1 MTLRG
6 RKKGEAVPQGVVARL
21 PVYFRY
27 LTELERAGI
36 ERVSSAQLGEA
47 LDFTAAQI
55 RSDLSYFGS
64 FGQQGYG
71 YNVKELL
78 QQVQYILGLDQTYT
92 MVLVGAG
99 NLGKA
104 IASYDSFRSKGFEI
118 KAIFDIDPL
127 LIGNYLGGCVIRSY
141 EELGSYLQEN
151 SVDIGIIATPKDSSQ
166 GVCDVL
172 IASGVN
178 SIWNFSPAQL
188 VVADHVIVEHMHLTD
203 SLLRLAFRINEQF
216 GTRSG
221 VQ

>member
-6 RKKGEAVPQGVVARL
+6 RKKGETIPQGVVARL

-27 LTELERAGI
+27 LSELEAADI

-71 YNVKELL
+71 YNVKDLL
-78 QQVQYILGLDQTYT
+78 QQVKNILGLDRTYS

-104 IASYDSFRSKGFEI
+104 IASYESFRTRGFEVT
-118 KAIFDIDPL
+118 AIFDIDPL
-127 LIGNYLGGCVIRSY
+127 LIGNHHGGCVIRPY
-141 EELGSYLQEN
+141 QELGHFLKKTP
-151 SVDIGIIATPKDSSQ
+151 VDIGIIATPKRSSQ
-166 GVCDVL
+166 EVCDLLVK
-172 IASGVN
+172 SGVT
-178 SIWNFSPAQL
+178 SIWNFSPAHL
-188 VVADHVIVEHMHLTD
+188 VVDDHVIVEHMHLTD
-203 SLLRLAFRINEQF
+203 SLLRLAFRMNEQLM
-216 GTRSG
+216 TRS
-221 VQ
+221 

>member
-6 RKKGEAVPQGVVARL
+6 RKKGETVPQGVVGRL

-27 LTELERAGI
+27 LTELELAGV

-71 YNVKELL
+71 YNVAELL
-78 QQVQYILGLDQTYT
+78 DQVKQILGIKQKYA

-104 IASYDSFRSKGFEI
+104 IGSYEWFRAEGFEI
-118 KAIFDIDPL
+118 EAIFDVDPH
-127 LIGNYLGGCVIRSY
+127 LIGNRHGGCIIRSVD
-141 EELGSYLQEN
+141 ELTSYLKEHPA
-151 SVDIGIIATPKDSSQ
+151 DIGIIATPKAAGQS
-166 GVCDVL
+166 VCDLLVEG
-172 IASGVN
+172 GVD
-178 SIWNFSPAQL
+178 SIWNFSPTHL
-188 VVADHVIVEHMHLTD
+188 TVPDHVLVEDMHLTD
-203 SLLRLAFRINEQF
+203 SLLRLVFRLNERRA
-216 GTRSG
+216 GDGETD
-221 VQ
+221 

>member
-6 RKKGEAVPQGVVARL
+6 RKKGESIPQGVVARL

-27 LTELERAGI
+27 LSELETQGI

-71 YNVKELL
+71 YNVKDLL
-78 QQVQYILGLDQTYT
+78 QQVKQILGLHRNYS

-104 IASYDSFRSKGFEI
+104 IASYDWFRTQGFEI
-118 KAIFDIDPL
+118 KAIFDVDPH
-127 LIGNYLGGCVIRSY
+127 LIGNYHGGCAIRPFS
-141 EELGSYLQEN
+141 ELKQYVQNNGI
-151 SVDIGIIATPKDSSQ
+151 DIAIIATPKETSQ
-166 GVCDVL
+166 EICDVL
-172 IASGVN
+172 VKGGVG
-178 SIWNFSPAQL
+178 SIWNFSPSQL
-188 VVADHVIVEHMHLTD
+188 IVPDHVMVEHIHLTD
-203 SLLRLAFRINEQF
+203 SLLCLAFRLNEQKAADSD
-216 GTRSG
+216 T
-221 VQ
+221 

>member
-1 MTLRG
+1 MSLKG
-6 RKKGEAVPQGVVARL
+6 RKKGEVIPKGVVARL

-27 LTELERAGI
+27 LSDLEGANI

-71 YNVKELL
+71 YNVEDLL
-78 QQVQYILGLDQTYT
+78 QQVKHILGLSKVYN

-104 IASYDSFRSKGFEI
+104 IASYESFREKGFEI
-118 KAIFDIDPL
+118 TAIFDVDPL
-127 LIGNYLGGCVIRSY
+127 LIGNHLGGCVIRSIDD
-141 EELGSYLQEN
+141 LGTYLLE
-151 SVDIGIIATPKDSSQ
+151 SPVDIGIIATPRDSSQ
-166 GVCDVL
+166 NVCDLLV
-172 IASGVN
+172 AAGVK
-178 SIWNFSPAQL
+178 SLWNFSPTQL
-188 VVADHVIVEHMHLTD
+188 TVSEGVIVEDMHLTD

-216 GTRSG
+216 NNLQSS
-221 VQ
+221 